1 MKPTEISIR
10 ASSLGRIESCPLS
23 YWLSQGA
30 PEQAPSPE
38 ADSGTRI
45 HAVLAGEPPAI
56 PLTAGEQDCVDLCR
70 EIHAGLVESLPT
82 LDETLTEQELSI
94 VIKDGWIQDGW
105 ILTGHCDLVE
115 IRGTHMVVVDW
126 KTGRGEVPHAALNL
140 QLKAY
145 AIMLLKDRPSIRT
158 VTLAIIQPFGK
169 NQGSQITL
177 ERGDF
182 VAAWK
187 KLVSVFQA
195 VAKAADSLPAPSESA
210 CKYCPALAICPAHR
224 ASIAQASTLTT
235 RPAHWETATVEDK
248 LTLWRQIKLAK
259 KAIAEI
265 EGLFRR
271 DLESNADA
279 FGGQVYI
286 GRGRTT
292 REVTDTAGLYAHLKT
307 HLGLSPEEFAGAVKV
322 KLTEL
327 EGIAKK
333 RSTLKGK
340 AWSVFF
346 DEAISAYGE
355 STTTRGSLESML

>member
-1 MKPTEISIR
+1 MKPTEITIR

-70 EIHAGLVESLPT
+70 EIHARLVESFPPF
-82 LDETLTEQELSI
+82 DETLTEQELSI
-94 VIKDGWIQDGW
+94 VIQDGW

-145 AIMLLKDRPSIRT
+145 AIMLLKDRPAIKT

-177 ERGDF
+177 ERADF
-182 VAAWK
+182 IAAWK

-195 VAKAADSLPAPSESA
+195 VSKAADSLPVPSESA

-224 ASIAQASTLTT
+224 SSIAQASTLTT

-248 LTLWRQIKLAK
+248 LTLWKQIKLAK

-271 DLESNADA
+271 DLEANADA

-292 REVTDTAGLYAHLKT
+292 REVTDAAGLYAHLKT

-322 KLTEL
+322 KLTDL
-327 EGIAKK
+327 ESVAKK
-333 RSTLKGK
+333 RSNLKGK
-340 AWSVFF
+340 AWSAFF

-355 STTTRGSLESML
+355 STTTRGSLESTL